1 MTKDPWF
8 RISTSVYGMTIT
20 DAFLLA
26 KYSAGSNAEVQKI
39 TIRDFA
45 YRVAFDMWDRKVSD
59 QPRNEILD
67 GILATDSSTV
77 GGATSRGL
85 EQQKPASSLEW
96 YDMQQSHQISLTDQ
110 KDNNGKPC
118 RRACTIKAAGC
129 ESVGDERKAVSKEC
143 KHPACMSITNTSK
156 NKYGQTLGTFICS
169 NYECQ
174 KEHWDRIAKQVRGA

>member
-1 MTKDPWF
+1 
-8 RISTSVYGMTIT
+8 MTIT

-26 KYSAGSNAEVQKI
+26 KYLAGSDAEVQKM
-39 TIRDFA
+39 TIKDFA
-45 YRVAFDMWDRKVSD
+45 YRVAFDMWDRKVSN

-67 GILATDSSTV
+67 GILAIATDCPTTV
-77 GGATSRGL
+77 GGTTSSSSD
-85 EQQKPASSLEW
+85 KTASSLEW
-96 YDMQQSHQISLTDQ
+96 YHVQKSHQISLTDQ

-143 KHPACMSITNTSK
+143 KHPACMSITNSSK
-156 NKYGQTLGTFICS
+156 NKYGQTQGTFICS
-169 NYECQ
+169 NFECQ